1 MCLVYVI
8 INKRSFEYFMCLVC
22 VIINKRSFEYFMC
35 LDPLFLVSRFL
46 LPVDG

>member
-1 MCLVYVI
+1 MCLVCVV
-8 INKRSFEYFMCLVC
+8 INKRSFEYFMCLVY